1 MFMQSVSAEA
11 RADNVLVI
19 GGCHVLGWK
28 IGNSAPFWQGAS
40 NYWSDGKRTQL
51 QGQASLK
58 RSIEYLQHSDQNL
71 TNTLLILQVGNFEAN
86 DLAVAIPLFR
96 SLIGKL
102 KHRAPGAK
110 SKATDLGNQGSPE
123 LSFNEH
129 MNIAI
134 RGGAVFS
141 IERFVPESWR
151 RKNLAVHL
159 SRFKDLLGTVRTNDP
174 AKVIVLS
181 TFPTASPVA
190 NLYRKIL
197 NRHIK
202 RLVDDTT
209 FTYVDAFAI
218 LEEAQR
224 AKRLSYRSLFADGY
238 HLSAL
243 GHSLL
248 SDNLRDLLN
257 VPHDGI
263 DLASMP
269 SIERELRSQTRGLT
283 AFPLQYAR

>member
-1 MFMQSVSAEA
+1 MLMQNVSPEV

-28 IGNSAPFWQGAS
+28 IGDAAPFWRGAS
-40 NYWSDGKRTQL
+40 NYWSDGKRTRL
-51 QGQASLK
+51 QGQFSLK
-58 RSIEYLQHSDQNL
+58 RSIEYLQHSHQNL
-71 TNTLLILQVGNFEAN
+71 ENTLLILQVGNFEAN
-86 DLAVAIPLFR
+86 DLAVAVPLFR

-102 KHRAPGAK
+102 KHRVPGAK
-110 SKATDLGNQGSPE
+110 SKSTGLGDMGSPE
-123 LSFNEH
+123 LSRSEQ

-134 RGGAVFS
+134 RGGAVFCV
-141 IERFVPESWR
+141 ERFVPESLR
-151 RKNLAVHL
+151 SKQLAVHL

-190 NLYRKIL
+190 NLYRKII
-197 NRHIK
+197 NKHIK

-218 LEEAQR
+218 LEEAKR
-224 AKRLSYRSLFADGY
+224 TKRLSYRSFFADGY

-243 GHSLL
+243 GHLL
-248 SDNLRDLLN
+248 ISDALRDLLN
-257 VPHDGI
+257 SPHNGI
-263 DLASMP
+263 DLASIP
-269 SIERELRSQTRGLT
+269 SIERELWSQTRGLT
-283 AFPLQYAR
+283 AFPPQYA